1 MRKLFRNKLYNNYI
15 MSSRS
20 LAAARAKRAGD
31 PAPPVSGNR
40 PGTSIGSHAAFA
52 PQQQMPPG
60 YNHNAQPN
68 NVRTGRPGQQMPPQ
82 PPQNQQSASYNQ
94 LQQQEKKSPPF
105 TKLTVSDAI
114 GLTTIRLGRV
124 EQWIIDTE
132 KANEE
137 NNGSSCSLLPEN
149 SKIIDSSVLT
159 NFVSRLDSLEKRL
172 TSNLEEFT
180 KLSESVTKL
189 TDQVAKIVEEGN
201 KQSLAIAKHTEQVF
215 KFDRDL
221 VETKDILKT
230 FMIKY
235 DMFASDTNTKFSDYE
250 FALTELEKNFQH
262 VQDTPVDELDDVD
275 EVDEVDDVEGTSIND
290 NDTLEGVNT
299 IMSVDLKNIIKQE
312 LAASSN

>member
-68 NVRTGRPGQQMPPQ
+68 NVRTGRPGQQMPS
-82 PPQNQQSASYNQ
+82 QNQQSASYNQ
-94 LQQQEKKSPPF
+94 LQQQEKKSLPF

-180 KLSESVTKL
+180 KLSE
-189 TDQVAKIVEEGN
+189 IIN
-201 KQSLAIAKHTEQVF
+201 
-215 KFDRDL
+215 
-221 VETKDILKT
+221 
-230 FMIKY
+230 
-235 DMFASDTNTKFSDYE
+235 FS
-250 FALTELEKNFQH
+250 K
-262 VQDTPVDELDDVD
+262 
-275 EVDEVDDVEGTSIND
+275 
-290 NDTLEGVNT
+290 
-299 IMSVDLKNIIKQE
+299 
-312 LAASSN
+312 